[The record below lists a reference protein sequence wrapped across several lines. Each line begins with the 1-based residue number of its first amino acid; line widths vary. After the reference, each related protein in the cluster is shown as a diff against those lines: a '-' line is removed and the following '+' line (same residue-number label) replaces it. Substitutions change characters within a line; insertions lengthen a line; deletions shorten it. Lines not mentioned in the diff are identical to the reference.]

1 MPVYNGERFL
11 AESIGSVLGQT
22 FHDLELVLIDDGST
36 DQSWK
41 IVQEFQSDRRLRAI
55 RFEQNRG
62 AAMARN
68 AGVSSTE
75 SEYVA
80 FLDSDDLAEPNRLE
94 IQVQQL
100 TRNRQF
106 DVVASQ
112 TRVLQQ
118 GVEARA
124 PFARTAPN
132 QVPATL
138 LFRNCIVQ
146 SSVLMRRRC
155 WQPYR
160 TEFEPAE
167 DYDLWAR
174 LAVDHSFL
182 ILSDVLVTYRD
193 HGEGVSNRFPEKMV
207 NAVKNIHRFQLERL
221 GVAPQEE
228 IHRRLTV
235 WPVDSTAADLQ
246 AAETWL
252 LELLSANRI
261 YDPDSMKRVVEW
273 IWFTIC
279 LDSWSL
285 GPEAFRI
292 YRRSRLATLTPTRL
306 WQFMRRF
313 GRRSL
318 QS

>member
-11 AESIGSVLGQT
+11 AESIRSVLRQT
-22 FHDLELVLIDDGST
+22 FRDIELVLIDDGST

-41 IVQEFQSDRRLRAI
+41 IVEGFQSDGRVRVI
-55 RFEQNRG
+55 RFKQNQG
-62 AAMARN
+62 TATARN
-68 AGVSSTE
+68 AGVASGD

-80 FLDSDDLAEPNRLE
+80 FLDSDDLAESNRLE
-94 IQVQQL
+94 IQVQRL

-106 DVVASQ
+106 DVVSSQ
-112 TRVLQQ
+112 ARVLQQ
-118 GVEARA
+118 GVEAPMA
-124 PFARTAPN
+124 FARVPPN

-138 LFRNCIVQ
+138 LFRNCIIQ
-146 SSVLMRRRC
+146 SSVLLRRRC
-155 WQPYR
+155 WKPYR
-160 TEFEPAE
+160 SEFEPAE

-182 ILSDVLVTYRD
+182 ILSDILVTYRD
-193 HGEGVSNRFPEKMV
+193 HEAGVSYRFPEKMK
-207 NAVKNIHRFQLERL
+207 NAVANIHQFQLERL
-221 GVAPQEE
+221 GVAPREE

-235 WPVDSTAADLQ
+235 WPVDGTAADLQ

-261 YDPDSMKRVVEW
+261 YDPESMKRVTER

-292 YRRSRLATLTPTRL
+292 YRRSRLATLRPTRL

-313 GRRSL
+313 GRRVL

>member
-1 MPVYNGERFL
+1 MT
-11 AESIGSVLGQT
+11 VLPTKAGRLCKT
-22 FHDLELVLIDDGST
+22 SNA
-36 DQSWK
+36 
-41 IVQEFQSDRRLRAI
+41 DRRLRAI

-62 AAMARN
+62 TAMARN
-68 AGVSSTE
+68 AGVTSSD

-94 IQVQQL
+94 IQVQRL

-106 DVVASQ
+106 DVVSSRA
-112 TRVLQQ
+112 RVLQH

-138 LFRNCIVQ
+138 LFRNCIIQ

-155 WQPYR
+155 WRPYR
-160 TEFEPAE
+160 SEFEPAE

-182 ILSDVLVTYRD
+182 ILSDILVTYRI
-193 HGEGVSNRFPEKMV
+193 HEAGVSNRFPERMKNV
-207 NAVKNIHRFQLERL
+207 VANIHRFQLERL
-221 GVAPQEE
+221 RVAPQEE
-228 IHRRLTV
+228 IHRRLTL
-235 WPVDSTAADLQ
+235 WPVDATAADLQ

-261 YDPDSMKRVVEW
+261 YDPDSMKRVVER
-273 IWFTIC
+273 IWVTIC

-285 GPEAFRI
+285 ASEAFRI
-292 YRRSRLATLTPTRL
+292 YRRSQLATLTPTRL

-313 GRRSL
+313 GRRAL